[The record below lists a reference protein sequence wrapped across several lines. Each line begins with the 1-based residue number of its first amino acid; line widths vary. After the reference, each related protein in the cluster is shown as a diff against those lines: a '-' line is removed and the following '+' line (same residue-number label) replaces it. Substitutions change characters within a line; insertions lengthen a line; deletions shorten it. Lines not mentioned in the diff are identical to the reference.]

1 MSATRV
7 RRLGMA
13 AAAVGLV
20 ASLVAACGDDDGGGG
35 GDKSSSGGDT
45 VVNVAA
51 GSSLP
56 FVANFNPFSQSS
68 LSGTDSV
75 IYEALMYFNGGKVDD
90 VQPQLATE
98 YAFADG
104 GKTMTFTTRDGVK
117 WSDGQ
122 PFTAEDVA
130 FTFTL
135 YRDNPKINF
144 NGLPIVE
151 ATATDATHVT
161 IKFSQPV
168 YTRLMQ
174 IAGRTWIVP
183 KHLWS
188 NVADPGEY
196 TNEKPVGTGPFVL
209 KTMSTQNYYMERNPS
224 YWESG
229 KPKIKGLRF
238 LGFAGN
244 DAVTAALAA
253 GQVDWA
259 GAFMP
264 DIQKQYV
271 DKDPKNHTY
280 LNESQLYLTNL
291 IPNLEKAPF
300 NDPAVRKAIS
310 FGIDRDRVLKL
321 AFSGYG
327 KPANPVQLPQP
338 LYNDY
343 IKPDYQSAKLEYSAQ
358 QAEQTLQQAGYAKG
372 GDGIYAKGG
381 KRLSFTVKVVQGY
394 SDYISALQIMTES
407 LKAVGIEMKMQ
418 ELAYNAFYSDQE
430 KGQFDM
436 IITNLYAD
444 GPNAFSYYERAF
456 ASYRTKPTGEVA
468 GSNYGRFRNA
478 TVDAAL
484 NAIQAI
490 PPDQKDAIKA
500 ELFKVQDVIVA
511 ELPYIPIQ
519 QSSSL
524 IEMNTKKVENWP
536 TEQNHYAITTP
547 FNGPD
552 MGIVAKN
559 LVPASS

>member
-1 MSATRV
+1 M
-7 RRLGMA
+7 RRLGA
-13 AAAVGLV
+13 AVAAVGLTLTV
-20 ASLVAACGDDDGGGG
+20 VTACGGEDGGGN
-35 GDKSSSGGDT
+35 KPSSGDP

-56 FVANFNPFSQSS
+56 FVANFNPFSQSA

-75 IYEALMYFNGGKVDD
+75 IYEALVYFNGGKADD
-90 VQPQLATE
+90 VQYQLATA

-104 GKTMTFTTRDGVK
+104 GKTITFTTRDGVK

-122 PFTAEDVA
+122 AFSAEDVA
-130 FTFTL
+130 FTFNL
-135 YRDNPKINF
+135 LKDNPKINF
-144 NGLPIVE
+144 NGLPITE
-151 ATATDATHVT
+151 ATATDPTHATV
-161 IKFSQPV
+161 KFSQPV
-168 YTRLMQ
+168 YTRLMLVG
-174 IAGRTWIVP
+174 GRTWIVP

-188 NVADPGEY
+188 TVTDPAAY

-209 KTMSTQNYYMERNPS
+209 KTMSTQNYYLERNPN
-224 YWESG
+224 YWEQG

-238 LGFAGN
+238 LGFSGN
-244 DAVTAALAA
+244 DSVTAALAA
-253 GQVDWA
+253 GQVEWA

-264 DIQKQYV
+264 DIQKQYL

-300 NDPAVRKAIS
+300 NDPAVRKAVS
-310 FGIDRDRVLKL
+310 LAIDRDRVLKL

-327 KPANPVQLPQP
+327 KPASPVQLPQP

-343 IKPDYQSAKLEYSAQ
+343 IKPEYQSSKLEYNAQ
-358 QAEQTLQQAGYAKG
+358 QAGQTLQQAGYAKG
-372 GDGIYAKGG
+372 ADGFYAKGG

-407 LKAVGIEMKMQ
+407 LKAVGIEMKTQ
-418 ELAYNAFYSDQE
+418 EEAYNAFYSDQE
-430 KGQFDM
+430 KGKFDM

-444 GPNAFSYYERAF
+444 GPSPFSFYERAF
-456 ASYRTKPTGEVA
+456 ASYRTKPTGQVA
-468 GSNYGRFRNA
+468 GSNYGRFRDSA
-478 TVDAAL
+478 VDAAL
-484 NAIQAI
+484 TAIQAT
-490 PPDQKDAIKA
+490 PPDQKDAIKT
-500 ELFKVQDVIVA
+500 ELFKIQDAIVA
-511 ELPYIPIQ
+511 QLPYIPVQ

-524 IEMNTKKVENWP
+524 IEMNTKKVKNWP

-559 LVPASS
+559 LVPAS